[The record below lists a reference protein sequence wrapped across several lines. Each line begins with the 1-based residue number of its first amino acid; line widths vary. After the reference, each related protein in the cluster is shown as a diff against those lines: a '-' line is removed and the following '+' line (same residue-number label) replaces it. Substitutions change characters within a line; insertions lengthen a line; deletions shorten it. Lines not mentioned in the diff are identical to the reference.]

1 MNPKPLTPKQQLY
14 VDARVSGLGPSDAYR
29 KAYAA
34 EKSSPSTCAGNA
46 KKIEAKPQVQEAIG
60 AALEE
65 AKKQRT
71 MSAIVDRDYLLKK
84 LEAASLMGMETHKS
98 ISAAVSAMALMAR
111 LQGLDKQIIENKTT
125 ATVEVTT
132 PEARAALVAKLKG
145 RAKK

>member
-14 VDARVSGLGPSDAYR
+14 VDARVRGLGPSDAYR
-29 KAYAA
+29 EAYNATG
-34 EKSSPSTCAGNA
+34 SPSTCAGNA
-46 KKIEAKPQVQEAIG
+46 KKVEAKPAVQEAIG

-84 LEAASLMGMETHKS
+84 LEAASIMGMETHKS